1 VTDLPDFHIPHA
13 EKIAWMIDTGGYAV
27 EPVPARVDTDPPQP
41 GYLYSIGLP
50 EEFGFPE
57 VIVFG
62 LTPAEAGG
70 LVALVADLLRGGTEI
85 PVGVELAGIFDGE
98 LRARLAPLEPD
109 QVQAWLPSSVT
120 WRGAPSDAVQ
130 LLWPDRNGFLP
141 YEAGFE
147 QRLRRAQPVIG
158 RLG

>member
-1 VTDLPDFHIPHA
+1 
-13 EKIAWMIDTGGYAV
+13 M
-27 EPVPARVDTDPPQP
+27 
-41 GYLYSIGLP
+41 
-50 EEFGFPE
+50 
-57 VIVFG
+57 FG

-98 LRARLAPLEPD
+98 LRARFARLEPD
-109 QVQAWLPSSVT
+109 QVEAWLPSSVT